1 MSLLALNNISKRFG
15 VHQALTEV
23 SLAVEPGEVV
33 AIIGRS
39 GSGKSTL
46 LRCINGLEWPESGT
60 IEFDGKPFEPS
71 PRRLKALRREIGIV
85 FQSYNLFPHL
95 CVERNI
101 TLGPTAAKGMTLA
114 AARELARKVLRM
126 VDLEDKTAAYP
137 QQLSGG
143 QQQRVAIARALAM
156 EPRLVLFDEIT
167 AALDPELI
175 GEVVRVL
182 DKLARDGMTM
192 VLVTHEMGFARRS
205 ADTIVFMHQGRI
217 WEKGPPAKL
226 FGAPAT
232 AELDSFIDAILF
244 VDPSARRRVG

>member
-1 MSLLALNNISKRFG
+1 MPLLALASISKRFG
-15 VHQALTEV
+15 AHQALDEV
-23 SLAVEPGEVV
+23 SLSVETGEVV

-46 LRCINGLEWPESGT
+46 LRCINGLERPDSGT
-60 IEFDGKPFEPS
+60 IEFDGRILAPT
-71 PRRLKALRREIGIV
+71 PRQLKALRREIGIV

-95 CVERNI
+95 SVERNI
-101 TLGPTAAKGMTLA
+101 TLGPTAAKGMQLT
-114 AARELARKVLRM
+114 AARELARRVLRM
-126 VDLEDKTAAYP
+126 VDLEDKIAAYP

-182 DKLARDGMTM
+182 ERLAQGGMTM

-226 FGAPAT
+226 FGAPRT
-232 AELDSFIDAILF
+232 AELAAFIDAILS
-244 VDPSARRRVG
+244 VDPAVRRRAG